1 MKHVIDRA
9 RIFSFKFKIVKCPSD
24 CILIGLVD
32 KKRKGDKTSYET
44 EHAIAYFSSGFIYPE
59 KKKMGKGFTQ
69 GNVVETIVD
78 LNCGTVQWKVND
90 ILQAT
95 AYQHNLSEEEKEFVP
110 YFEMFYVG
118 ETIEW
123 ISGSYL

>member
-1 MKHVIDRA
+1 MKLSMRLLTSAVVLYILKR
-9 RIFSFKFKIVKCPSD
+9 RKWVKAS
-24 CILIGLVD
+24 V
-32 KKRKGDKTSYET
+32 K
-44 EHAIAYFSSGFIYPE
+44 
-59 KKKMGKGFTQ
+59 
-69 GNVVETIVD
+69 ETIVD
-78 LNCGTVQWKVND
+78 LSCGTVQWKVND